1 MKSISL
7 QMSRFVFVFFS
18 LPWVMVG
25 QSLLVILLF
34 LEFSLITILGALLL
48 CIKPLARLH
57 ADLDRRL
64 WNWRTRNGKSQSRV
78 IRVGGDDAREWRDA
92 VAGGYDGDSP
102 IKGVSS
108 PRRKSSSSG
117 NCVELF
123 SVFKP
128 TNLGG
133 VGWDSAGESYERNV
147 GAGKS

>member
-1 MKSISL
+1 MNRL
-7 QMSRFVFVFFS
+7 AHLLFS
-18 LPWVMVG
+18 LPWMLMG

-34 LEFSLITILGALLL
+34 LEFSLITTLIALLL
-48 CIKPLARLH
+48 CINPMTRLH

-64 WNWRTRNGKSQSRV
+64 WDWRIRNAKSRSRV
-78 IRVGGDDAREWRDA
+78 IRMGGDNAREWCDA

-117 NCVELF
+117 NRVELF

-128 TNLGG
+128 KNLSG
-133 VGWDSAGESYERNV
+133 VGWDPTDGSYERNV
-147 GAGKS
+147 GAGKL

>member
-1 MKSISL
+1 MNRLASL
-7 QMSRFVFVFFS
+7 LLS
-18 LPWVMVG
+18 LPWVMLG

-48 CIKPLARLH
+48 CIKPLTRLH

-108 PRRKSSSSG
+108 PRRNSSSSG

-128 TNLGG
+128 TNIGG
-133 VGWDSAGESYERNV
+133 VGWDPTDESYERNV
-147 GAGKS
+147 GAGRS

>member
-1 MKSISL
+1 MNRL
-7 QMSRFVFVFFS
+7 ACLLLS
-18 LPWVMVG
+18 LPWVMMG

-48 CIKPLARLH
+48 CINPMTRLH

-64 WNWRTRNGKSQSRV
+64 WNWRTRNTKSQSRV
-78 IRVGGDDAREWRDA
+78 NRVGGDDAREWCDA

-102 IKGVSS
+102 IRGVSS
-108 PRRKSSSSG
+108 PRRKPSSSG

-128 TNLGG
+128 GNLGG
-133 VGWDSAGESYERNV
+133 VGWDPRDESYERNV
-147 GAGKS
+147 GAGES